1 MVTKNHVLGFIAG
14 RSRQGRAVACA
25 DLAAAFVGMS
35 EGAARNHLE
44 RLWRAG
50 LIESV
55 DERPAGFRFRP
66 EPGESLRA
74 LRFRVT
80 RRGLERLRWY
90 RSPEPDALL

>member
-1 MVTKNHVLGFIAG
+1 MVTKNQVLGFISG
-14 RSRQGRAVACA
+14 CGRQGRAVSCA
-25 DLAAAFVGMS
+25 DVAAAFLGMS

-50 LIESV
+50 LIESL

-74 LRFRVT
+74 LRFRIA